1 MHVSLYLSSCYCP
14 ITISA
19 LLLCTLFL
27 FAGEGHFTPLNMASV
42 ELHKFAPLLPH
53 EQAIVLSPLQHHP
66 AVRATFRRHV
76 WHSSE
81 LHKLV
86 LLLLHEPGVVLTT
99 LHHHSSDVMRF
110 TFNHHYSILQ
120 NSIRLSYCYSMNQP
134 QCSLL
139 STTTLL
145 IFWGPFSPPCIASLW
160 TPQVCPPAS
169 PWTSRSALH
178 SPPPLFW
185 SCECHALMHTPPA
198 TSPEP
203 FTIRHPAFKH
213 SAICNR
219 PCLTSVSPSIQGLTR
234 SNRPRNQPSTSPAIL
249 VLWSETQTTPP
260 HMMPLEHS
268 NHMSCKYG
276 NWGELA
282 NIYKSMKH

>member
-53 EQAIVLSPLQHHP
+53 EQAIVFSPLQHHP

-81 LHKLV
+81 FHKFGLPAPPWTSRSAHHSPPTLFWSYEVHFQPPFKHPSELHKLV
-86 LLLLHEPGVVLTT
+86 LLLLHAPGVVLTT

-145 IFWGPFSPPCIASLW
+145 IFWGPLFTTMYSIPMNSTSL
-160 TPQVCPPAS
+160 S
-169 PWTSRSALH
+169 
-178 SPPPLFW
+178 
-185 SCECHALMHTPPA
+185 SCLSM
-198 TSPEP
+198 
-203 FTIRHPAFKH
+203 
-213 SAICNR
+213 
-219 PCLTSVSPSIQGLTR
+219 
-234 SNRPRNQPSTSPAIL
+234 NQP
-249 VLWSETQTTPP
+249 
-260 HMMPLEHS
+260 
-268 NHMSCKYG
+268 
-276 NWGELA
+276 
-282 NIYKSMKH
+282 